1 MRPPIILS
9 WAKIQGGT
17 ANEGWGEKEKK
28 GEKEEKVVHRAGEEG
43 ALGSWHR
50 AGGLPPPAPP
60 SRALSEAKC
69 CFPGTQLKFILSA
82 PWLLSRRPPALSL
95 GVPESLPAA
104 PEAWVGPPGETFE
117 RQRWVPKSDS

>member
-1 MRPPIILS
+1 MS
-9 WAKIQGGT
+9 GGGRKRRKEERKRKWF
-17 ANEGWGEKEKK
+17 AERGEGGPGVLARGWGQT
-28 GEKEEKVVHRAGEEG
+28 R
-43 ALGSWHR
+43 
-50 AGGLPPPAPP
+50 PASP
-60 SRALSEAKC
+60 SRALSEAKRC

-95 GVPESLPAA
+95 GAPESLPAA